1 MRSDGEVGKTLAI
14 GRPWTRDIFCT
25 RHDRSILA
33 GRELSFDGRNLGQM
47 YQYDH
52 YDQTLVDERAA
63 QFREQTRRFLAGEL
77 SEDQFRQLRLMNGLY
92 IQRHAPMLRIAIPYG
107 LLSSRQ
113 MRMLADIARKYDKGY
128 GHFTTRQNIQ
138 FNWPRLEEVPDIL
151 EALASVE
158 MHAIQTS
165 GNCIRNTTSDHLAG
179 VALDE
184 LEDPR
189 PYCEIIRQWSTLHPE
204 FSFLPR
210 KFKIAVSGS
219 QRDRAATQVHDIG
232 LQLIRNERGETGFE
246 VLVGGGLGRTPIIG
260 AVIRPFLEKTDLLSY
275 LEAIL
280 RVYNRFGRRDNKYKA
295 RVKILV
301 KETGPER
308 FAEMVEAE
316 WLKIRDSMI
325 LDEREIFRVQAFF
338 QPHDYEQL
346 PAKDESLEQH
356 LLSDAE
362 FAAWYRRN
370 TAPHKI
376 PGYRAVFLSLK
387 PHGTPPG
394 DMSENQMDTVA
405 DLMDDYSF
413 GEIRVTHTQNLVMAD
428 VRHDQLFAVW
438 GKLKPLALATPNVGT
453 ATDMITCPGLDF
465 CSLANAV
472 SIPIANGIQA
482 LFDCYDYLYDLGD
495 IRINISGC
503 MNGCGHHTVGHIGI
517 LGVDKKG
524 EEWYQITLG
533 GSSSN
538 DASLGERLGPSV
550 PRNEVPMVM
559 ERIFLTYRDLR
570 EGEESFLETVRR
582 VGIQPF
588 QERVYE
594 SH

>member
-1 MRSDGEVGKTLAI
+1 
-14 GRPWTRDIFCT
+14 
-25 RHDRSILA
+25 
-33 GRELSFDGRNLGQM
+33 M

-52 YDQTLVDERAA
+52 YDQTLVNERAA
-63 QFREQTRRFLAGEL
+63 QFREQTRRFLTGEL
-77 SEDQFRQLRLMNGLY
+77 TEDQYRPLRLMNGLY
-92 IQRHAPMLRIAIPYG
+92 IQKHAPMLRIAVPYG

-113 MRMLADIARKYDKGY
+113 MRMLAHIARRYDRNY

-138 FNWPRLEEVPDIL
+138 FNWPKLEEVPDIL
-151 EALASVE
+151 ADLASVE

-204 FSFLPR
+204 FAFLPR

-219 QRDRAATQVHDIG
+219 QRDRAATRVHDIG
-232 LQLIRNERGETGFE
+232 LQLVRNDQGEIGFE
-246 VLVGGGLGRTPIIG
+246 VLVGGGLGRTPMIG
-260 AVIRPFLEKTDLLSY
+260 VVIRPFLEKQHLLSY

-295 RVKILV
+295 RIKIQV
-301 KETGPER
+301 KETGAEQ
-308 FAEMVEAE
+308 FAALVEAE
-316 WLKIRDSMI
+316 WARIRDALP
-325 LDEREIFRVQAFF
+325 LDPAEIDRVSAFF
-338 QPHDYEQL
+338 QPPSYARL
-346 PAKDESLEQH
+346 PATDDALEQQKQV
-356 LLSDAE
+356 DAA
-362 FAAWYRRN
+362 FAAWFRHN
-370 TAPHKI
+370 TVAHKVT
-376 PGYRAVFLSLK
+376 GYRAVFLSLK
-387 PHGTPPG
+387 PHGHPPG
-394 DMSENQMDTVA
+394 DMTDQQMEAVA
-405 DLMDDYSF
+405 DLMDRYSF
-413 GEIRVTHTQNLVMAD
+413 GEIRVTHTQNLILAD
-428 VRHDQLFAVW
+428 VRQAELF
-438 GKLKPLALATPNVGT
+438 PLWQALTALNLASPNIGT
-453 ATDMITCPGLDF
+453 ATDMITCPGGDF

-472 SIPIANGIQA
+472 SIPVANGIQA
-482 LFDCYDYLYDLGD
+482 LFDSLDYLYDLGD

-550 PRNEVPMVM
+550 AREAMPGVM

-570 EGEESFLETVRR
+570 EDEESFLETVRR
-582 VGIQPF
+582 IGIQPF